1 MWLIYDSNLA
11 QLFFRKK
18 IFNSLFFKGLHFF
31 YKAIKKADQLQKH
44 HKKTSRRRFKKNK
57 NKQIIL

>member
-1 MWLIYDSNLA
+1 LWLIYDSNLG
-11 QLFFRKK
+11 QLFFTQKS
-18 IFNSLFFKGLHFF
+18 FNSLFFKGLQFF
-31 YKAIKKADQLQKH
+31 YKAIKKTDQLQKH